1 MRASPAFS
9 GELRPGGRLW
19 LEEPSVQVQAQRSDD
34 FGAEDRNLRA
44 DHRAGVCETAKL
56 SDVPTRLADHIR
68 QLRLETGL
76 TQAELAARAGVTVE
90 TVARLERVL
99 RGRSSANSNPS
110 LETLVR
116 LAGALGVEVAEL
128 LSEPSRPRPKED
140 RISMILRTA
149 NPATRRRVL
158 RVAEALVREDHAE
171 ERPVARKQK
180 R

>member
-1 MRASPAFS
+1 
-9 GELRPGGRLW
+9 
-19 LEEPSVQVQAQRSDD
+19 
-34 FGAEDRNLRA
+34 
-44 DHRAGVCETAKL
+44 L
-56 SDVPTRLADHIR
+56 SDIANRLADHVK
-68 QLRLETGL
+68 QLRLEAGL

-116 LAGALGVEVAEL
+116 LASALGVEVAEL
-128 LSEPSRPRPKED
+128 LSEPSRPRPKDD

-158 RVAEALVREDHAE
+158 RVAEALVREEHAE
-171 ERPVARKQK
+171 DRPAARK
-180 R
+180 RR